1 MRQASATWLCVAHL
15 LRHLSRAAR
24 IVQWRS
30 VSKRPQRSFHV
41 SRPGGYS
48 EITLTNMSARA
59 VCPVAVGW
67 MQVRSNQL
75 SLSGPR

>member
-1 MRQASATWLCVAHL
+1 MSQASATCLCVATCFATS
-15 LRHLSRAAR
+15 SRAAR

-41 SRPGGYS
+41 SRRGGYS
-48 EITLTNMSARA
+48 EITFTNMSARA

-67 MQVRSNQL
+67 MQVKSNQF